1 MKMDNKK
8 KIKKTVSDTVCRVHK
23 FGGYAV
29 LSNCFV
35 RSTNLGCPAIG
46 LLGRVLDLPP
56 EWNFTKAGLI
66 AVCPDGE
73 TAVES
78 ALADLEEWGYLQKI
92 VQMPNESPTGRIRT
106 VYNFYEYSA
115 KDHSIPQYD
124 YELETYTVDNATLNR
139 VKKVGNYSMI
149 SSKLLRN
156 KEIRNKLLGFL
167 LKVLSLPNYWN
178 FSMSGL
184 TAICKEGRTAVH
196 NAVGK
201 LLDMGYLVRTKLLP
215 NESIHNCFEYV
226 YSFFDKPVSKEEASE
241 LEAETRRKAITVRE
255 GGRAKR
261 TASSTAEKQE
271 AENLYLDSQPSET
284 LPSENQGQYNTKD
297 SIQKNSLRS
306 HKSSIIPSAAK
317 QKIFNNS
324 AVENSSVGMND
335 ESRKEEIEIYTKVVK
350 ENIDYWNLGEWLC
363 ADGRDGFK
371 EADDIV
377 SFIVDEIC
385 SSLPFGTIRGQS
397 FPRSVIQSKMLKAD
411 LNIVQSVLLKM
422 AEVDGIKDFR
432 KYFISALYN
441 EVLTYNFNE
450 GCESRWANYA
460 VARDF
465 GYPA

>member
-1 MKMDNKK
+1 
-8 KIKKTVSDTVCRVHK
+8 
-23 FGGYAV
+23 
-29 LSNCFV
+29 
-35 RSTNLGCPAIG
+35 
-46 LLGRVLDLPP
+46 
-56 EWNFTKAGLI
+56 
-66 AVCPDGE
+66 
-73 TAVES
+73 
-78 ALADLEEWGYLQKI
+78 
-92 VQMPNESPTGRIRT
+92 
-106 VYNFYEYSA
+106 
-115 KDHSIPQYD
+115 
-124 YELETYTVDNATLNR
+124 
-139 VKKVGNYSMI
+139 
-149 SSKLLRN
+149 
-156 KEIRNKLLGFL
+156 
-167 LKVLSLPNYWN
+167 
-178 FSMSGL
+178 MSGL
-184 TAICKEGRTAVH
+184 TAICKEGKTAVH

-201 LLDMGYLVRTKLLP
+201 LMDMGYLVRTKLLP

-226 YSFFDKPVSKEEASE
+226 YSFFDKPISKEEADE
-241 LEAETRRKAITVRE
+241 IEAETRRKAITVRE
-255 GGRAKR
+255 GGRAKK
-261 TASSTAEKQE
+261 ADLSSVEKQGV
-271 AENLYLDSQPSET
+271 ENLYLDSQPSEI
-284 LPSENQGQYNTKD
+284 LPPENQGQYNTKD
-297 SIQKNSLRS
+297 SIQKNSLQS
-306 HKSSIIPSAAK
+306 NKSSIISSAAK
-317 QKIFNNS
+317 RKTFNNS
-324 AVENSSVGMND
+324 TVESAGRRMTDSHNQ
-335 ESRKEEIEIYTKVVK
+335 EEIDKYTVAVR

>member
-1 MKMDNKK
+1 MGLSSKNRTDAER
-8 KIKKTVSDTVCRVHK
+8 IPYGQDTHC
-23 FGGYAV
+23 
-29 LSNCFV
+29 
-35 RSTNLGCPAIG
+35 
-46 LLGRVLDLPP
+46 
-56 EWNFTKAGLI
+56 
-66 AVCPDGE
+66 
-73 TAVES
+73 
-78 ALADLEEWGYLQKI
+78 LQFL
-92 VQMPNESPTGRIRT
+92 RIFRKGSL
-106 VYNFYEYSA
+106 YS
-115 KDHSIPQYD
+115 QYD
-124 YELETYTVDNATLNR
+124 YELETFTVDNATLNR
-139 VKKVGNYSMI
+139 VKKDSNFSLI

-156 KEIRNKLLGFL
+156 REIKNKLLGFL

-184 TAICKEGRTAVH
+184 TAICKEGKTAVH

-201 LLDMGYLVRTKLLP
+201 LMDMGYLVRTKLLP

-226 YSFFDKPVSKEEASE
+226 YSFFDKPISKEEADE
-241 LEAETRRKAITVRE
+241 IEAETRRKAITVRE
-255 GGRAKR
+255 GGRAKK
-261 TASSTAEKQE
+261 ADLSSVEKQGV
-271 AENLYLDSQPSET
+271 ENLYLDSQPSEI
-284 LPSENQGQYNTKD
+284 LPPENQGQYNTKD
-297 SIQKNSLRS
+297 SIQKNSLQS
-306 HKSSIIPSAAK
+306 NKSSIISSAAK
-317 QKIFNNS
+317 RKTFNNS
-324 AVENSSVGMND
+324 TVESAGRRMTDSHNQ
-335 ESRKEEIEIYTKVVK
+335 EEIDKYTVAVR